1 MNLRATEEQAQCS
14 KRVYWGTWGRSNP
27 CSRKAVRDG
36 FCAQHHPDATATR
49 RATSERKYHEHVA
62 RMPESQLAS
71 ALDKIARLQA
81 ELDGRGEE
89 IMVREGIVRHKNAS
103 HAACVVLDRDERA
116 DDEDEIAELFC
127 GTDLTA
133 LDGHRVAV
141 IVRDLGKP

>member
-1 MNLRATEEQAQCS
+1 MKLRVTEEQAM
-14 KRVYWGTWGRSNP
+14 KARVTSPLGF
-27 CSRKAVRDG
+27 SRDLAADLV
-36 FCAQHHPDATATR
+36 DAREELAEA
-49 RATSERKYHEHVA
+49 RAE
-62 RMPESQLAS
+62 
-71 ALDKIARLQA
+71 IARLQA